1 MSRTEP
7 DVVTLAEVDS
17 PCERV
22 MLPGR
27 FADGELA
34 PCTEGD
40 HEHTLRNVM
49 HMPVVPTIQVGNT
62 VHVFL

>member
-1 MSRTEP
+1 
-7 DVVTLAEVDS
+7 
-17 PCERV
+17 